1 MMKHKCILATITICL
16 LLHVVVFSN
25 SLAFVIFSTTQ
36 VGLTRTQSESKFAL
50 FHTKNNNN
58 QNEMSNYEKPLSKIE
73 QQQQHQEQLN
83 DQTTTMS
90 RRDAISKTTQSCM
103 MGVLGLTMLSSQS
116 FNAVAAST
124 QSTVRIDQ
132 YPSLEY
138 LEPIYELKLS
148 VDALKIGAADP
159 SKWKF
164 IKKRLDK
171 LFSGGIFSEKNYL
184 LGLSIMYANQIKYS
198 ESELPEYIKLDK
210 EQRLRFMEETLQ
222 NLESLTKV
230 LGSTDINADA
240 VQRDV
245 DSAQTS
251 ILAWFSMV
259 PTEDISNV
267 DKFFKVTRIADNN
280 RDGKLDT
287 AELSTLSESD
297 REMWL
302 RRVTLFG
309 D

>member
-1 MMKHKCILATITICL
+1 
-16 LLHVVVFSN
+16 
-25 SLAFVIFSTTQ
+25 
-36 VGLTRTQSESKFAL
+36 
-50 FHTKNNNN
+50 
-58 QNEMSNYEKPLSKIE
+58 MSNYEKPLSKIE